1 MTKRISGTRLPR
13 LLKRNQSSRGQAL
26 IEFSLVALTF
36 FVLVFALIDFS
47 WLFFN
52 QMMMQNAVREAARY
66 ASTGDHVTNNG
77 TTLSRVASIEQILQ
91 DAAAVGTDIQS
102 IVIKSALGGVGSG
115 GGPGDTV
122 TVQAVCDVP
131 LLTFA
136 LGPFFTSNQFTF
148 TVSATLKNEPFP
160 ASEE

>member
-1 MTKRISGTRLPR
+1 MTKRICGTGLPR

-36 FVLVFALIDFS
+36 FILVFALIDFS

-66 ASTGDHVTNNG
+66 ASTGDHVTNG
-77 TTLSRVASIEQILQ
+77 STTLSRIASIKQILNQ
-91 DAAAVGTDIQS
+91 AAAVGTDIQS
-102 IVIKSALGGVGSG
+102 IVIQSALGGVGSA

-122 TVQAVCDVP
+122 TVQAICDVP

-136 LGPFFTSNQFTF
+136 LGPFFPSNQFTF
-148 TVSATLKNEPFP
+148 TVSATFKNEPFP
-160 ASEE
+160 AAEE